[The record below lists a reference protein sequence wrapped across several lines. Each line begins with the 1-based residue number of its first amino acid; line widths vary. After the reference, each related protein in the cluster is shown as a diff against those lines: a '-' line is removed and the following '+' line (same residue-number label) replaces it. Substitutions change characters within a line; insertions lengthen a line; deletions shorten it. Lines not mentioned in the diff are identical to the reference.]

1 MCAPRGRVDRG
12 ETLIE
17 SLLSLMFV
25 SIVITVILAG
35 IAVSS
40 ELSGD
45 HRKFTVS
52 DVAVKTAA
60 ETLQR
65 TTYILGACGATA
77 VSGCSTQYTAPTV
90 PSGYTVTIESVKC
103 WPAGASTSYDVSTF
117 PNCTTSNDNGLQVL
131 RIITRST
138 DGHAQEVTQL
148 MKRKP

>member
-1 MCAPRGRVDRG
+1 MSDRPGRADRG

-40 ELSGD
+40 LLSGD
-45 HRKFTVS
+45 HRQFTVS

-60 ETLQR
+60 ESLQG
-65 TTYILGACGATA
+65 TTYIVGACGATVVA
-77 VSGCSTQYTAPTV
+77 GCSTQYSAPAV
-90 PSGYTVTIESVKC
+90 PSGYTVSIESVRC
-103 WPAGASTSYDVSTF
+103 WPAGAGTTYDVATF
-117 PNCTTSNDNGLQVL
+117 PSCTTSNDNGLQVL

-148 MKRKP
+148 MKRQP